1 MSGSAR
7 EPAGYCAS
15 LVEIGRFVV
24 CRWEFCP
31 WSLRDVEL
39 SSAVV
44 GQSSQLFVL
53 PPWRLAEYYVCCTTT
68 SP

>member
-1 MSGSAR
+1 MSDSAR

-39 SSAVV
+39 SLVAV
-44 GQSSQLFVL
+44 GQSCQSV
-53 PPWRLAEYYVCCTTT
+53 
-68 SP
+68 

>member
-39 SSAVV
+39 SSGVV
-44 GQSSQLFVL
+44 GQSCQSVCASA
-53 PPWRLAEYYVCCTTT
+53 LAF
-68 SP
+68 SGFG